1 MPDAVHLALVIGG
14 FILVA
19 ISITAGAV
27 LISQW
32 IKQHSVAEQGAAK
45 AEPTTK
51 AGMGSC
57 IGSGM
62 SIAGNIECSGPA
74 QVFGRI
80 EGELRAFGSPDR
92 RWRTGRGQR
101 HCPGR
106 YSLRPR
112 EGHHPCRARQA
123 PGRWCCRWRHFSSVV
138 VDRRELFV

>member
-32 IKQHSVAEQGAAK
+32 IKQHSEQGAAK

-80 EGELRAFGSPDR
+80 EGELRASDLLIGDGAQVEGSVIAQDV
-92 RWRTGRGQR
+92 TVCGRVKGTI
-101 HCPGR
+101 
-106 YSLRPR
+106 
-112 EGHHPCRARQA
+112 RAVRVKLQDGGA
-123 PGRWCCRWRHFSSVV
+123 VDGDIFHQSF